1 MSNSHIDNFLTHL
14 AVEKGLA
21 RNTITSYKKDLDQYS
36 SYLRDRNLDID
47 TIEKNDFIG
56 FIELLKDSGYQ
67 LSSICR
73 TISSLKGFHRYLLS
87 ERIADRDPTENVSA
101 PRKWQTIPK
110 ALHFEEIIALLEVRT
125 GYRFSFRDMTMLEL
139 MYSSGLRV
147 SELVSIQIGDVNLD
161 AGFIKVLGKGSK
173 ERLVPINS
181 RVRDKI
187 KIYIRDE
194 RPKMSKKSGTSPFL
208 FISNRGKPMSRQR
221 FWQTLK
227 DLGKAAGIKVSP
239 HMIRHSFA
247 THLLEGGADLRAL
260 QKMLGHSDISTTQ
273 IYTKVTSDRLKQ
285 SYKKHHPRA

>member
-1 MSNSHIDNFLTHL
+1 M
-14 AVEKGLA
+14 
-21 RNTITSYKKDLDQYS
+21 
-36 SYLRDRNLDID
+36 
-47 TIEKNDFIG
+47 EKNDFIG

-187 KIYIRDE
+187 KIYMRDE

-221 FWQTLK
+221 FWQTLN

>member
-1 MSNSHIDNFLTHL
+1 MSNSYIDNFLTYL

-36 SYLRDRNLDID
+36 SYLRDRNIDID
-47 TIEKNDFIG
+47 TMEKNDFIG

-187 KIYIRDE
+187 KIYMRDE

-221 FWQTLK
+221 FWQTLN